1 MATQGHGKHPAATS
15 RRRSLGKKYNDNTG
29 GATAPARR
37 NTPLMLAH
45 RQANDVLHLKG
56 ELINELLS
64 EVERLRAAV
73 KGHESRERQL
83 RAELRGSQAQEQE
96 QRQSAQLQSTGLQQ
110 LRTETARSVKRH
122 AQEAKRREE
131 LLTARAVAAEETL
144 QSVRAEQRAQLERKD
159 AALRTAQAQART
171 LQRKIDNA
179 ELAKRNE
186 AFVSQSAHA
195 SCGQPAWLASLGAG
209 ATPTPPS
216 LTAPEPPEP
225 PSEGTSRARHATP
238 ETIAPPVPEEG
249 TEARHVPLSLA
260 QQQRAFIDG
269 LGQVLTPRAS
279 DA

>member
-1 MATQGHGKHPAATS
+1 
-15 RRRSLGKKYNDNTG
+15 
-29 GATAPARR
+29 
-37 NTPLMLAH
+37 MLAH

-73 KGHESRERQL
+73 EGHESRERQL
-83 RAELRGSQAQEQE
+83 RAELRGAQANEQE

-131 LLTARAVAAEETL
+131 LLTSRAVAAEETL
-144 QSVRAEQRAQLERKD
+144 QSERAQQRAQLERKD
-159 AALRTAQAQART
+159 AALRTAQAQARA

-216 LTAPEPPEP
+216 LTAPEPP
-225 PSEGTSRARHATP
+225 SEGAARARHATP
-238 ETIAPPVPEEG
+238 ETIGLIAPPVPDED
-249 TEARHVPLSLA
+249 TAARHVPLSLA

-269 LGQVLTPRAS
+269 LGQALAPRAS
-279 DA
+279 GA